1 MPNWTKEQQLAIDKD
16 NSNIIISAGAGSGK
30 TAVLTARVIRKLYDG
45 VRINKLLVLT
55 FTNEASK
62 EMKDRIRKAIKNN
75 EDLKE
80 ELNFIDS
87 SYITTFDS
95 YSLSLVKKYNYL
107 LNVSKNITIMD
118 SSIMNIKKHEYLD
131 KIFDDLYKEQNEDF
145 LSLIGDF
152 CVKDDIDIKKSI
164 LKINNSLE
172 MKYDKDDYLN
182 NYISNYFSEEYIS
195 KIINEYLSL
204 IYDYFDKIK
213 ELYREALKT
222 ETDKNIDK
230 YKNSYEVLVSS
241 QNYYEIKN
249 SLKVE
254 HPKYVKNKELRNQ
267 MKDLIEKLQKIT
279 IYKDELYLKSSYKQT
294 EKYIKAIVLII
305 NRLDSMIKDY
315 KDKNN
320 SYEFIDISK
329 MAIKLVLENDDIREE
344 IRNNYNEIMVDEYQ
358 DTNDLQE
365 MFINAISNDNVYMV
379 GDIKQSIYR
388 FRNSNPSIFKDKY
401 DNYQKQ
407 DGGIKIDLVKN
418 FRSRE
423 EVLYDINKIFDTIM
437 NDTFGGANYKES
449 HRMVFGN
456 NIYKENDDS
465 TISNYLDIF
474 TYDSDSLKEY
484 SKAEKE
490 AFIIAK
496 DIKSK
501 LNSNYKVLD
510 KETEKLRSA
519 TYKDF
524 SIIIDRSTDFDLYR
538 QIFEYENIP
547 LVPIKDEVLTTAYDV
562 MIIKNL
568 IGMIIKIKEYKLDQ
582 EFRYYF
588 TSIARSYL
596 FAIDDSKIFNIFKN
610 KTFKDTIIYL
620 KAQKIALELDNLSC
634 HSFLEKILD
643 EFNFYEKILLY
654 RDIDKS
660 IVRISYL
667 EKLTLNLEIL
677 GYTPYDLFNYINEM
691 IESDD
696 EIKYKVNS
704 NSDNAVSIMTIHKS
718 KGLEYPIC
726 YYPGLYKEFNTSDLK
741 SKFLYSNKYGII
753 TPYFDQG
760 IGELFTKIL
769 AKKEYI
775 KEEISEKIRLFYVA
789 LTRAKEKMI
798 IVTPNDEKIVDI
810 ENIKSFS
817 EMINPLLNMF
827 APVEKDLDKILTKDY
842 NLYAK
847 KDLSF
852 LNNSDVKVNKKEI
865 KIEREL
871 LSKNHFS
878 KINNELKTEEELKNM
893 KYGTE
898 VHYLFETIDFTKDTD
913 IKEVS
918 NFLNHDE
925 VKNIKEAE
933 IYKEYEFIYEKDN
946 KTYHGVIDLMLVY
959 KDHIDIIDYKLSGIE
974 DKNYDNQLKGY
985 KEYISEKT
993 NLPINTY
1000 LYSINQ
1006 DLFKKIK

>member
-107 LNVSKNITIMD
+107 LNVSKNITVMD

-365 MFINAISNDNVYMV
+365 MFINAISNNNVYMV

-810 ENIKSFS
+810 ENSKSFS

-893 KYGTE
+893 KYGTK